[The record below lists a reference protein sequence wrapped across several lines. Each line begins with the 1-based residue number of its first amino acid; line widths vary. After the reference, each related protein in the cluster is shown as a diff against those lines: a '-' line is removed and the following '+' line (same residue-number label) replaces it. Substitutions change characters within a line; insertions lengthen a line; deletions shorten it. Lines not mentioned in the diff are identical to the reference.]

1 MCPPGWL
8 RLAISVILMLLWRP
22 LLAYRSR
29 VTSRVDS
36 VPVEIPPAIPATFK
50 QALFVAVTAGL
61 GYGFDSYAVNIYGL
75 VLPEIKKTLHITD
88 AQAGYIGSI
97 FLLGYTIGTIGF
109 GYAADRWGRKATLG
123 VSILL
128 YGITTSLAGLTNNL
142 AAFTGLR
149 LLTGVGGA
157 GELAVGAP
165 YTTEVWPAKT
175 RAIGVGGVIFSL
187 FSLGYVLAAA
197 VALALVPHFGWQSAF
212 IVAIIPAVLLFVVR
226 QGITESHRHIDV
238 KVKVL
243 NGAVKPR
250 LWKLPGVRRRLVTGW
265 LIYTANAVG
274 YWGITVFLTV
284 YIVKRFHASP
294 IEAIRYALVFF
305 LLQAVFAYIGTA
317 LADWVGRRP
326 SAILAAVIEIVS
338 TIFAATSHS
347 LAEYQVFGA
356 IAIAT
361 LGWLWGVGDTYI
373 SELFP
378 TVLRGTGFGIAVGGG
393 RIVSIAAPTVIGWGI
408 THYGL
413 QTPYLALAG
422 LWVLTVIGY
431 LLGPETKGK
440 ELEDLADEALTEDLA
455 PVKN

>member
-1 MCPPGWL
+1 MALSIGSIPVHVP
-8 RLAISVILMLLWRP
+8 RASP
-22 LLAYRSR
+22 
-29 VTSRVDS
+29 VTFR
-36 VPVEIPPAIPATFK
+36 

-75 VLPEIKKTLHITD
+75 VLPEIKQTLHITD

-109 GYAADRWGRKATLG
+109 GLAADRWGRKATLG
-123 VSILL
+123 ASILL
-128 YGITTSLAGLTNNL
+128 YGITTALAGLTTNI

-149 LLTGVGGA
+149 FLTGVGGA

-165 YTTEVWPAKT
+165 YTAEVWPAKT

-187 FSLGYVLAAA
+187 FSLGYVLAAG
-197 VALALVPHFGWQSAF
+197 VALALVPRFGWQSAF
-212 IVAIIPAVLLFVVR
+212 IVAIVPAVILFLVR
-226 QGITESHRHIDV
+226 RGIAESHRYVDV
-238 KVKVL
+238 RTRSTTR
-243 NGAVKPR
+243 PR
-250 LWKLPGVRRRLVTGW
+250 LWHLPGVRRRLIAGW

-274 YWGITVFLTV
+274 YWGMTLFLTT
-284 YIVKRFHASP
+284 YIVKRFHATP

-305 LLQAVFAYIGTA
+305 LLQAVFAYLGTA
-317 LADWVGRRP
+317 LADWIGRRP
-326 SAILAAVIEIVS
+326 SAILAAAIEVAA
-338 TIFAATSHS
+338 TVLAATSDS
-347 LAEYQVFGA
+347 LAQYQVFGA

-373 SELFP
+373 AELFP

-393 RIVSIAAPTVIGWGI
+393 RIVSIAAPTIIGWAI
-408 THYGL
+408 TRYGL

-422 LWVLTVIGY
+422 LWILTVIGY

-440 ELEDLADEALTEDLA
+440 ELEDLTDEALTEDLVGA
-455 PVKN
+455 QT

>member
-1 MCPPGWL
+1 MTLNVGSIP
-8 RLAISVILMLLWRP
+8 
-22 LLAYRSR
+22 
-29 VTSRVDS
+29 TQ
-36 VPVEIPPAIPATFK
+36 VPRAVPATFK

-75 VLPEIKKTLHITD
+75 VLPDIKRTLHITD
-88 AQAGYIGSI
+88 AEAGYIGSI

-109 GYAADRWGRKATLG
+109 GFAADRWGRKATLG
-123 VSILL
+123 ASILL
-128 YGITTSLAGLTNNL
+128 YGVTTALAGLTTNI

-149 LLTGVGGA
+149 FLTGVGGA

-165 YTTEVWPAKT
+165 YTAEVWPAKT

-212 IVAIIPAVLLFVVR
+212 VVAIIPAIVLFLVR
-226 QGITESHRHIDV
+226 RGIKESHRYTDV
-238 KVKVL
+238 QARVVC
-243 NGAVKPR
+243 GAAKPR
-250 LWKLPGVRRRLVTGW
+250 LWRLPGVRRRLVAGW

-274 YWGITVFLTV
+274 YWGMTLFLTT

-305 LLQAVFAYIGTA
+305 LLQFVFVYLGTA

-326 SAILAAVIEIVS
+326 SAILAAIIEFAS
-338 TIFAATSHS
+338 TVLAATSHS
-347 LAEYQVFGA
+347 LDRYLVFGA
-356 IAIAT
+356 ISIAT

-393 RIVSIAAPTVIGWGI
+393 RVVSIAAPTAIGWGI
-408 THYGL
+408 MHYGL

-422 LWVLTVIGY
+422 LWALTVVGY

-440 ELEDLADEALTEDLA
+440 ELEDLADEALTEDLV
-455 PVKN
+455 PVSSTK

>member
-1 MCPPGWL
+1 MTSTASG
-8 RLAISVILMLLWRP
+8 IS
-22 LLAYRSR
+22 AAQ
-29 VTSRVDS
+29 
-36 VPVEIPPAIPATFK
+36 IPRTIPATFK
-50 QALFVAVTAGL
+50 QSLFVAVTAGL

-109 GYAADRWGRKATLG
+109 GFAADRWGRKTTLG

-128 YGITTSLAGLTNNL
+128 YGVTTALAGLTTNI

-149 LLTGVGGA
+149 FLTGVGGA

-165 YTTEVWPAKT
+165 YTAEVWPAKT

-187 FSLGYVLAAA
+187 FSLGYVLAAG

-212 IVAIIPAVLLFVVR
+212 IVAIVPAVLLFLVR
-226 QGITESHRHIDV
+226 QGIAESHRYIDAQATV
-238 KVKVL
+238 V
-243 NGAVKPR
+243 NGTAKPQ
-250 LWKLPGVRRRLVTGW
+250 LWHLPGVRRRLFAGW

-274 YWGITVFLTV
+274 YWGMTLFLTT
-284 YIVKRFHASP
+284 YIVKKFHASP

-305 LLQAVFAYIGTA
+305 LLQAVFAFLGTA
-317 LADWVGRRP
+317 LADWIGRRP
-326 SAILAAVIEIVS
+326 SAILAALIEVAA
-338 TIFAATSHS
+338 TILAATSES

-393 RIVSIAAPTVIGWGI
+393 RIVSIAAPTVIGWAI
-408 THYGL
+408 TQYGL

-422 LWVLTVIGY
+422 LWALTLIGY

-440 ELEDLADEALTEDLA
+440 ELEDLADEALPEVLA
-455 PVKN
+455 PVNE

>member
-1 MCPPGWL
+1 VG
-8 RLAISVILMLLWRP
+8 
-22 LLAYRSR
+22 
-29 VTSRVDS
+29 S
-36 VPVEIPPAIPATFK
+36 VPIEIPRAIPATFR

-109 GYAADRWGRKATLG
+109 GFAADRWGRKATLG
-123 VSILL
+123 ASILL
-128 YGITTSLAGLTNNL
+128 YGITTSVAGFTTNL

-149 LLTGVGGA
+149 FLTGVGGA

-165 YTTEVWPAKT
+165 YTAEVWPAKT

-212 IVAIIPAVLLFVVR
+212 IVAIVPAVLLFLVR

-238 KVKVL
+238 KVKVV

-250 LWKLPGVRRRLVTGW
+250 LWQLPGVRRRLVTGW

-274 YWGITVFLTV
+274 YWGMTLFLTT
-284 YIVKRFHASP
+284 YIVKKFHASP

-305 LLQAVFAYIGTA
+305 LLQAVFAFLGTA

-326 SAILAAVIEIVS
+326 SAILAAGIEIVS
-338 TIFAATSHS
+338 TILAATSDS

-373 SELFP
+373 AELFP

-440 ELEDLADEALTEDLA
+440 ELEDLADEALTEDLV
-455 PVKN
+455 PVAN

>member
-1 MCPPGWL
+1 MNAV
-8 RLAISVILMLLWRP
+8 AISQIVDLPRP
-22 LLAYRSR
+22 AEHFYRGAMTR
-29 VTSRVDS
+29 IES
-36 VPVEIPPAIPATFK
+36 VRSSAPTIRRPTFR
-50 QALFVAVTAGL
+50 QALFVALTAGL

-88 AQAGYIGSI
+88 TQAGYIGSI

-109 GYAADRWGRKATLG
+109 GLAADRWGRKTTLG
-123 VSILL
+123 ASILL
-128 YGITTSLAGLTNNL
+128 YGITTALAGLTTNV

-149 LLTGVGGA
+149 FLTGVGGA

-165 YTTEVWPAKT
+165 YTAEVWPTKT

-197 VALALVPHFGWQSAF
+197 VALVLVPRFGWQSAF
-212 IVAIIPAVLLFVVR
+212 VVAVIPAILLFIVR
-226 QGITESHRHIDV
+226 QGITESHRHTAV
-238 KVKVL
+238 QEKVQT
-243 NGAVKPR
+243 GTPRPR
-250 LWKLPGVRRRLVTGW
+250 LWHLRGVRRRLTVGW

-274 YWGITVFLTV
+274 YWGMTLFLTT
-284 YIVKRFHASP
+284 YIVTKFHASSLD
-294 IEAIRYALVFF
+294 AIRYGLVFF
-305 LLQAVFAYIGTA
+305 LLQVVFVYAGTA
-317 LADWVGRRP
+317 LADAVGRRP

-338 TIFAATSHS
+338 ATLAATADS
-347 LAEYQVFGA
+347 LAEYQVYAA
-356 IAIAT
+356 ISIAT

-393 RIVSIAAPTVIGWGI
+393 RIISIAAPTVVGWGI

-422 LWVLTVIGY
+422 LWMLTIIGY

-440 ELEDLADEALTEDLA
+440 ELDDLVGEALTGDLVRTT
-455 PVKN
+455 PTT

>member
-1 MCPPGWL
+1 MTLNVGSIP
-8 RLAISVILMLLWRP
+8 
-22 LLAYRSR
+22 
-29 VTSRVDS
+29 TQ
-36 VPVEIPPAIPATFK
+36 VPRAVPATFK

-75 VLPEIKKTLHITD
+75 VLPDIKRTLHITD
-88 AQAGYIGSI
+88 AEAGYIGSI

-109 GYAADRWGRKATLG
+109 GFAADRWGRKATLG
-123 VSILL
+123 ASILL
-128 YGITTSLAGLTNNL
+128 YGVTTALAGLTTNI

-149 LLTGVGGA
+149 FLTGVGGA

-165 YTTEVWPAKT
+165 YTAEVWPAKT

-212 IVAIIPAVLLFVVR
+212 IVAIIPAIVLFLVR
-226 QGITESHRHIDV
+226 RGIKESHRYTDV
-238 KVKVL
+238 QARVVS
-243 NGAVKPR
+243 GAVKPR
-250 LWKLPGVRRRLVTGW
+250 LWRLPGVRRRLIAGW

-274 YWGITVFLTV
+274 YWGMTLFLTT

-305 LLQAVFAYIGTA
+305 LLQFVFVYLGTA

-326 SAILAAVIEIVS
+326 SAILAAVIEFVS
-338 TIFAATSHS
+338 TVLAATSHS
-347 LAEYQVFGA
+347 LDRYLVFGA
-356 IAIAT
+356 ISIAT

-393 RIVSIAAPTVIGWGI
+393 RVVSIAAPTAIGWGI
-408 THYGL
+408 MHYGL

-422 LWVLTVIGY
+422 LWALTVVGY

-440 ELEDLADEALTEDLA
+440 ELEDLADEALTEDLV
-455 PVKN
+455 PVDSTK

>member
-1 MCPPGWL
+1 
-8 RLAISVILMLLWRP
+8 
-22 LLAYRSR
+22 
-29 VTSRVDS
+29 VTSSVDS
-36 VPVEIPPAIPATFK
+36 ISAKASKAAPATFK

-75 VLPEIKKTLHITD
+75 VLPDIKKALHITE

-109 GYAADRWGRKATLG
+109 GFAADRWGRKATLG
-123 VSILL
+123 ASILL
-128 YGITTSLAGLTNNL
+128 YGVTTSLAGLTTNI

-149 LLTGVGGA
+149 FLTGVGGA

-165 YTTEVWPAKT
+165 YAAEVWPAKT

-197 VALALVPHFGWQSAF
+197 VALVLVPHFGWQSAF
-212 IVAIIPAVLLFVVR
+212 IVAIIPAVLLFLVR
-226 QGITESHRHIDV
+226 RGITESHRYVDAQADQV
-238 KVKVL
+238 S
-243 NGAVKPR
+243 GRVKPR
-250 LWKLPGVRRRLVTGW
+250 LWQLPGVRRRLVSGW

-274 YWGITVFLTV
+274 YWGMTLFLTT

-305 LLQAVFAYIGTA
+305 LLQGVFAFLGTA
-317 LADWVGRRP
+317 IADWVGRRP
-326 SAILAAVIEIVS
+326 SAILAALIEIAS
-338 TIFAATSHS
+338 TILAATSDS

-356 IAIAT
+356 VAIAT

-373 SELFP
+373 AELFP

-393 RIVSIAAPTVIGWGI
+393 RVVSIAAPTVIGWAI
-408 THYGL
+408 MHYGL
-413 QTPYLALAG
+413 QTPYLALGG

-431 LLGPETKGK
+431 LMGPETKGK
-440 ELEDLADEALTEDLA
+440 ELEELTDEALAED
-455 PVKN
+455 

>member
-1 MCPPGWL
+1 MALSIGSIPVHVP
-8 RLAISVILMLLWRP
+8 RASP
-22 LLAYRSR
+22 
-29 VTSRVDS
+29 VTFR
-36 VPVEIPPAIPATFK
+36 

-109 GYAADRWGRKATLG
+109 GLAADRWGRKATLG
-123 VSILL
+123 ASILL
-128 YGITTSLAGLTNNL
+128 YGITTAVAGLTTNI

-149 LLTGVGGA
+149 FLTGVGGA

-165 YTTEVWPAKT
+165 YTAEVWPAKT

-187 FSLGYVLAAA
+187 FSLGYVLAAG
-197 VALALVPHFGWQSAF
+197 VALALVPRFGWQSAF
-212 IVAIIPAVLLFVVR
+212 IVAIVPAIILFLVR
-226 QGITESHRHIDV
+226 RGITESHRYVDV
-238 KVKVL
+238 R
-243 NGAVKPR
+243 ARETAKPR
-250 LWKLPGVRRRLVTGW
+250 LWHLPGVRRRLIAGW

-274 YWGITVFLTV
+274 YWGMTVFLTT
-284 YIVKRFHASP
+284 YIVKRFHATP

-305 LLQAVFAYIGTA
+305 LLQAVFAYLGTA
-317 LADWVGRRP
+317 LADWIGRRP
-326 SAILAAVIEIVS
+326 SAILAAVIEVVA
-338 TIFAATSHS
+338 TILAATSDS
-347 LAEYQVFGA
+347 LSHYQIFGA

-373 SELFP
+373 AELFP

-393 RIVSIAAPTVIGWGI
+393 RIVSIAAPTIIGWAI
-408 THYGL
+408 TRYGL

-422 LWVLTVIGY
+422 LWVLTVVGY
-431 LLGPETKGK
+431 LLGPETKAK
-440 ELEDLADEALTEDLA
+440 ELEDLTDDALTEDLVGA
-455 PVKN
+455 KT

>member
-1 MCPPGWL
+1 MTLNVGSIP
-8 RLAISVILMLLWRP
+8 
-22 LLAYRSR
+22 
-29 VTSRVDS
+29 TQ
-36 VPVEIPPAIPATFK
+36 VPRAVPATFK

-75 VLPEIKKTLHITD
+75 VLPDIKRTLHITD
-88 AQAGYIGSI
+88 AEAGYIGSI

-109 GYAADRWGRKATLG
+109 GFAADRWGRKATLG
-123 VSILL
+123 ASILL
-128 YGITTSLAGLTNNL
+128 YGVTTALAGLTTNI

-149 LLTGVGGA
+149 FLTGVGGA

-165 YTTEVWPAKT
+165 YTAEVWPAKT

-212 IVAIIPAVLLFVVR
+212 IVAIIPAIVLFLVR
-226 QGITESHRHIDV
+226 RGIKESHRYTDV
-238 KVKVL
+238 QARVVS
-243 NGAVKPR
+243 GAVKPR
-250 LWKLPGVRRRLVTGW
+250 LWRLPGVRRRLIAGW

-274 YWGITVFLTV
+274 YWGMTLFLTT

-305 LLQAVFAYIGTA
+305 LLQFVFVYLGTA

-326 SAILAAVIEIVS
+326 SAILAAVIEFVS
-338 TIFAATSHS
+338 TVLAATSHS
-347 LAEYQVFGA
+347 LDRYLVFGA
-356 IAIAT
+356 ISIAT

-393 RIVSIAAPTVIGWGI
+393 RVVAIAAPTAIGWGI

-422 LWVLTVIGY
+422 LWALTVVGY

-440 ELEDLADEALTEDLA
+440 ELEDLADEALTEDLV
-455 PVKN
+455 PVDSTK

>member
-1 MCPPGWL
+1 M
-8 RLAISVILMLLWRP
+8 
-22 LLAYRSR
+22 
-29 VTSRVDS
+29 TSNVGS
-36 VPVEIPPAIPATFK
+36 IPTQVPRALPATFK
-50 QALFVAVTAGL
+50 QALFVAVTAGV

-88 AQAGYIGSI
+88 AEAGYIGSI

-109 GYAADRWGRKATLG
+109 GYAADRWGRKTTLG
-123 VSILL
+123 ASILL
-128 YGITTSLAGLTNNL
+128 YGITTALAGLTTNI

-149 LLTGVGGA
+149 FLTGVGGA

-165 YTTEVWPAKT
+165 YTAEVWPAKT

-212 IVAIIPAVLLFVVR
+212 LVAIVPAIILFLVR
-226 QGITESHRHIDV
+226 RGITESHRYTDV
-238 KVKVL
+238 QAKVAS
-243 NGAVKPR
+243 GATKPQ
-250 LWKLPGVRRRLVTGW
+250 LWRLPGVRRRLIVGW

-274 YWGITVFLTV
+274 YWGVTVFLTT

-294 IEAIRYALVFF
+294 IDAIRYALVFF
-305 LLQAVFAYIGTA
+305 VLQFVFVFIGTA
-317 LADWVGRRP
+317 LADWIGRRP
-326 SAILAAVIEIVS
+326 SAILAALIEFAS
-338 TIFAATSHS
+338 TVLAATSHS
-347 LAEYQVFGA
+347 LDRYLVFGA

-393 RIVSIAAPTVIGWGI
+393 RVVSIAAPTVIGWGI

-413 QTPYLALAG
+413 ETPYLALAG
-422 LWVLTVIGY
+422 LWALTVVGY

-440 ELEDLADEALTEDLA
+440 ELEDLADEALTEDLV
-455 PVKN
+455 PVNSKN

>member
-1 MCPPGWL
+1 V
-8 RLAISVILMLLWRP
+8 ATSVGSIAAQVP
-22 LLAYRSR
+22 R
-29 VTSRVDS
+29 V
-36 VPVEIPPAIPATFK
+36 APATFR

-75 VLPEIKKTLHITD
+75 VLPEIKKTLHIND

-97 FLLGYTIGTIGF
+97 FLLGYTIGTVGF
-109 GYAADRWGRKATLG
+109 GLAADRWGRKNTLG
-123 VSILL
+123 ASILL
-128 YGITTSLAGLTNNL
+128 YGVTTSLAGLTTNI

-149 LLTGVGGA
+149 FLTGVGGA

-165 YTTEVWPAKT
+165 YTAEVWPAKT

-187 FSLGYVLAAA
+187 FSLGYVLAAG
-197 VALALVPHFGWQSAF
+197 VALALVPRFGWQSAF
-212 IVAIIPAVLLFVVR
+212 LVAIVPAVVLFLIR
-226 QGITESHRHIDV
+226 RGITESHRYV
-238 KVKVL
+238 AVRAS
-243 NGAVKPR
+243 GTVKPR
-250 LWKLPGVRRRLVTGW
+250 LWKLAGVRRRLVVGW

-274 YWGITVFLTV
+274 YWGMTLFLTTT
-284 YIVKRFHASP
+284 IVRRFHAAP

-305 LLQAVFAYIGTA
+305 LLQAVFAFLGTA
-317 LADWVGRRP
+317 LADWIGRRP
-326 SAILAAVIEIVS
+326 SAILAALIEIAS
-338 TIFAATSHS
+338 TVLAATSDS
-347 LAEYQVFGA
+347 LAHYRVFGA

-393 RIVSIAAPTVIGWGI
+393 RVVSIAAPTVIGWAI

-413 QTPYLALAG
+413 QTPYLALGG
-422 LWVLTVIGY
+422 LWVLTIVGY

-440 ELEDLADEALTEDLA
+440 ELEALTDEALTDNRK
-455 PVKN
+455 PG

>member
-1 MCPPGWL
+1 MTS
-8 RLAISVILMLLWRP
+8 SVGSI
-22 LLAYRSR
+22 
-29 VTSRVDS
+29 
-36 VPVEIPPAIPATFK
+36 PVQIPKAVPATFK

-75 VLPEIKKTLHITD
+75 VLPDIKKALHITD

-109 GYAADRWGRKATLG
+109 GLAADRWGRKTTLG
-123 VSILL
+123 ASILL
-128 YGITTSLAGLTNNL
+128 YGMTTALAGLTTNI

-149 LLTGVGGA
+149 FLTGVGGA

-165 YTTEVWPAKT
+165 DTAEVWPAKT

-187 FSLGYVLAAA
+187 FSLGYVLAAG
-197 VALALVPHFGWQSAF
+197 VALALVPRFGWQSAF
-212 IVAIIPAVLLFVVR
+212 IVAIVPAVILFLVR
-226 QGITESHRHIDV
+226 QGITESHRYV
-238 KVKVL
+238 NVQ
-243 NGAVKPR
+243 ARRTAKPR
-250 LWKLPGVRRRLVTGW
+250 LWQLPGVRRRLVAGW

-274 YWGITVFLTV
+274 YWGMTMFLTV

-305 LLQAVFAYIGTA
+305 LLQAVFAYLGTA
-317 LADWVGRRP
+317 LADWIGRRP
-326 SAILAAVIEIVS
+326 SAILAAVIEVAS
-338 TIFAATSHS
+338 TILAATSDS

-408 THYGL
+408 MRYGL
-413 QTPYLALAG
+413 ETPYLALAG
-422 LWVLTVIGY
+422 LWALTLVGY

-440 ELEDLADEALTEDLA
+440 ELEDLADEALTEDL
-455 PVKN
+455 VSVQN